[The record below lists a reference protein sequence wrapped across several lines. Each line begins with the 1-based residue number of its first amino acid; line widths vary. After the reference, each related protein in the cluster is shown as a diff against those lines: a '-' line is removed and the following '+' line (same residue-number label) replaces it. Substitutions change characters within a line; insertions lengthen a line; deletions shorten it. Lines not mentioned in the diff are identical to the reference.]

1 MGTRVAPR
9 SHVAEPT
16 EGSGDMSARDV
27 VLELFEVL
35 DPGSDWPDARCRDR
49 SGATIRLFFSD
60 KPSEIAVAKSVCAGG
75 QYRSRCLEGAL
86 ERGEAGG
93 VWGGRLSANG
103 NTPPYTGGRA
113 HPPKN
118 PRPEIRLSA

>member
-1 MGTRVAPR
+1 
-9 SHVAEPT
+9 
-16 EGSGDMSARDV
+16 MSARDV

-35 DPGSDWPDARCRDR
+35 DSGSDWPDARCRDR

-60 KPSEIAVAKSVCAGG
+60 KPSEIAVAKSVCAGC

-86 ERGEAGG
+86 ERGEACG
-93 VWGGRLSANG
+93 VWGGELIANG
-103 NTPPYTGGRA
+103 KIIAHKRGRGR
-113 HPPKN
+113 PPKN